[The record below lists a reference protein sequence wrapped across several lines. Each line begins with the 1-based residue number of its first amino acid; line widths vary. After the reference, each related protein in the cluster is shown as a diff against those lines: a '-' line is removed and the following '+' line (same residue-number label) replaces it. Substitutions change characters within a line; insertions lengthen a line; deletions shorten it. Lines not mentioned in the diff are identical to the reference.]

1 MQKVMCDKR
10 LPTLCK
16 YDLRASGILRSQAV
30 QEYLECRT
38 LEDGTDRSSRNVC
51 N

>member
-1 MQKVMCDKR
+1 MPDKR
-10 LPTLCK
+10 FPLKCK

-30 QEYLECRT
+30 QGDLKC
-38 LEDGTDRSSRNVC
+38 LALGDGTERSSRNVG